1 MKFYYPI
8 FGLFLIFVLW
18 QAYERNKADKQNKKA
33 SDDFWQRETD
43 ANSIRKQSL
52 DNEDYIT
59 INENLLINN
68 LWQNHP
74 EDEDLI
80 AYSNT
85 LSQLMDKRIL
95 NLTGKTTTDLKF
107 QYGVANLNEVTSY
120 DDNYTLM
127 VKTIADYGTKLM
139 ELGNTSAA
147 ITVFEFG
154 IDSLT
159 DISTNYKHLASLYV
173 SNGKKEKINHLLETA
188 DKLDSMMKSSIIK
201 DLKQIQD
208 S

>member
-1 MKFYYPI
+1 MRFYYPL

-18 QAYERNKADKQNKKA
+18 QAYERNKADKKNKKA
-33 SDDFWQRETD
+33 SDDFWQKEAD
-43 ANSIRKQSL
+43 ANSVRKQPL
-52 DNEDYIT
+52 DKVDYIT

-74 EDEDLI
+74 KDDDLV
-80 AYSNT
+80 AYSDT
-85 LSQLMDKRIL
+85 LKQLMDKRIL
-95 NLTGKTTTDLKF
+95 NLTGKTSTDIKV

-159 DISTNYKHLASLYV
+159 DISINYKHLANLYV
-173 SNGKKEKINHLLETA
+173 AAGEREKINNLLEAA

-201 DLKQIQD
+201 VLKEIQN